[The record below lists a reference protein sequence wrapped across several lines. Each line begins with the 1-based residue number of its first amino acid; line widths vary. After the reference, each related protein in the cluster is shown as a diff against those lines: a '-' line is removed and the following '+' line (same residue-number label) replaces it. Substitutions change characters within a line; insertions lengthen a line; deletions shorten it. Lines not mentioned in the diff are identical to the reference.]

1 MSPLIPKEVKKMTKA
16 EKMQMQKIMQN
27 LDCDEETAKEILETD
42 KRIEKGEKLFEL
54 SADQKK
60 AEKQARNFGNCNL
73 YTKPQKKEKP
83 TDTEKR
89 HLINLLAETLENI
102 ADTGQVEITNA
113 EREMLFTR
121 NGRKFKI
128 VLSCPRT

>member
-1 MSPLIPKEVKKMTKA
+1 MTKA

>member
-1 MSPLIPKEVKKMTKA
+1 MTKA

-27 LDCDEETAKEILETD
+27 LDCDEETAKEILESD
-42 KRIEKGEKLFEL
+42 KRIDKGEKLFEL

-83 TDTEKR
+83 IDTDKR
-89 HLINLLAETLENI
+89 NIINLLAETLENI

-113 EREMLFTR
+113 EREMLFTQ
-121 NGRKFKI
+121 NGRKYKI